1 MKKALCLVL
10 ILLFVT
16 VHATSCRKQ
25 PEEETVV
32 ALREEEEEFFK
43 EEIPPLDEWAEQEWE
58 GRELEEEEPIEL
70 KTSGGLKEAMAATS
84 RAMRRLSRSIKK
96 EDWEE
101 TKASGKEVED
111 LIAGRCI
118 TLYYRQHTSGVPT
131 EFIIVGDRFR
141 IAIHSLIM
149 AARGRNTRDV
159 QREFSVVR
167 GTCKDCHKLFKEKD
181 EEE

>member
-10 ILLFVT
+10 ILLFIAAQ
-16 VHATSCRKQ
+16 ATSCRKR

-43 EEIPPLDEWAEQEWE
+43 EEIPPLDEWAEQEWD
-58 GRELEEEEPIEL
+58 GRKLEEEEPIEL
-70 KTSGGLKEAMAATS
+70 KTTGGLKEAMAATS

-141 IAIHSLIM
+141 VAIHSLIM

-159 QREFSVVR
+159 QREFTVVR
-167 GTCKDCHKLFKEKD
+167 GTCKACHKLFKEKD